1 MKHIHYTMA
10 LFVIAFIIYG
20 CANERYPEGM
30 TNAER
35 KEYYKNFNESKT
47 DEEWESI
54 RAERRANS
62 SESTQ
67 VLGTVGDENKG
78 ALVGSIAISIKNNSL
93 FTKKLRIADNI
104 LDFKPLKTRYVGFAP
119 NTKVYLIKGDNEED
133 EYLFTISERD
143 EGKSFRISE

>member
-10 LFVIAFIIYG
+10 LFAIAFVING

-104 LDFKPLKTRYVGFAP
+104 LDFKPLKTRYVGFAS